1 MLENKKGK
9 IINISSTNALDTYY
23 PESCD
28 YDASKAG
35 VISLTHNFAR
45 SFAPFINV
53 NCICPGWTKTD
64 MNKDLSID
72 QIEKE
77 RKKILLGRFAN
88 KEEIAKVILFL
99 ASNKASY
106 INDTIIRVDGGKY
119 ND

>member
-1 MLENKKGK
+1 
-9 IINISSTNALDTYY
+9 
-23 PESCD
+23 
-28 YDASKAG
+28 
-35 VISLTHNFAR
+35 
-45 SFAPFINV
+45 
-53 NCICPGWTKTD
+53 

-77 RKKILLGRFAN
+77 RKKILLGRFATP
-88 KEEIAKVILFL
+88 EEIAKTVLFL